1 MRTSAFKPVFMA
13 GPGGLTIMYKIEN
26 VSVVVVNQQMNWNS
40 AVQTGDNL
48 FTRQLLS
55 TISHDAV
62 HSLLKVTVEH

>member
-1 MRTSAFKPVFMA
+1 MA

-26 VSVVVVNQQMNWNS
+26 VFVVAVNQQMNWNS
-40 AVQTGDNL
+40 VVQIGDYL

-62 HSLLKVTVEH
+62 SFSSKSYSRALAGPRNFS

>member
-1 MRTSAFKPVFMA
+1 MA

-40 AVQTGDNL
+40 DVQIGDYL

-62 HSLLKVTVEH
+62 SFSTKGYSRALAGPMNFS

>member
-1 MRTSAFKPVFMA
+1 
-13 GPGGLTIMYKIEN
+13 MYKIEN
-26 VSVVVVNQQMNWNS
+26 VSVVAVNQQMNWNS
-40 AVQTGDNL
+40 AVQIGDNL